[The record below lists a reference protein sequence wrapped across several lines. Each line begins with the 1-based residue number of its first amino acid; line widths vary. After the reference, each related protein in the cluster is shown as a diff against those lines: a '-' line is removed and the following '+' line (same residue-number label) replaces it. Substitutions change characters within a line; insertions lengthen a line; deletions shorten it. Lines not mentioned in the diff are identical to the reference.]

1 MQIKTFEGN
10 FYEIGQQM
18 GRIYQTNGVRD
29 NKMSIDPELLKNQR
43 KMYEKHYPEFLE
55 EMRGAAA
62 GGGFDPQR
70 AINNAITG
78 ELFFFQNMMGM
89 GRACTIF
96 GYKLGEQLLVGRNY
110 DWLPLPKDLFEV
122 YRVNN
127 SQRHAFFAAT
137 DYGIVDPAMSTPQ
150 SRSYLPEDIINDQG
164 LFVGITFSFVEQWG
178 YGISS
183 IHLVKLL
190 AETCATLDEALAL
203 FERVP
208 ACCPKNYFIADR
220 FGNMAVVEHGVKKFK
235 VVYPQDGILIQ
246 TNHLLDP
253 ELAKEDTVMQKMPF
267 HNTYIRYYETLQR
280 IQLQRKDFNYDSI
293 GWVLNAPGTYTLQDL
308 PDIRTIWTLALDMTG
323 QKYNIYWD
331 FFNEKK
337 SAELRF

>member
-1 MQIKTFEGN
+1 MQIKTFEGS
-10 FYEIGQQM
+10 FYEIGQQI
-18 GRIYQTNGVRD
+18 GAIYQTIGVQDQRMPV
-29 NKMSIDPELLKNQR
+29 NPELLRNQLA
-43 KMYEKHYPEFLE
+43 MYEQHYPEFLE
-55 EMRGAAA
+55 EIRGVAA
-62 GGGFDPQR
+62 GGRFDPQL
-70 AINNAITG
+70 AIQSAVTG

-96 GYKLGEQLLVGRNY
+96 GLKQGGQLLAGRNY

-127 SQRHAFFAAT
+127 SARHAFFAAT
-137 DYGIVDPAMSTPQ
+137 DYGIVDPAMSAPQ
-150 SRSYLPEDIINDQG
+150 YRSYLPEDVINDQG
-164 LFVGITFSFVEQWG
+164 LFVGITFSFVDQWA
-178 YGISS
+178 YGI
-183 IHLVKLL
+183 LVKLL

-253 ELAKEDTVMQKMPF
+253 DLAQEDTVLQKMPF

-280 IQLQRKDFNYDSI
+280 IQLQRENFNMDSI
-293 GWVLNAPGTYTLQDL
+293 GWVLNAPGTYTLQDF

-323 QKYNIYWD
+323 RKYQVYWD
-331 FFNEKK
+331 LFGEKQ
-337 SAELRF
+337 SMELKF